1 MFKEG
6 FMRPVISGF
15 ALAVALMAPSVH
27 AETTDTAKIDAA
39 VRAALSV
46 SETPSASVA
55 VVRDGQIVFAKA
67 YGDAVAGA
75 KPVKATAATRYQIAS
90 VSKEFTAAAILLLLQ
105 DGKLSLDDKVGKWL
119 PELNLTSANDITVRQ
134 VLAHTSGY
142 SDFWPQDYVMKT
154 MTVSITPAEV
164 AKRFAGAPLDYA
176 PGTDWQY
183 SNTGYIV
190 AGLIVEKASGQPLF
204 DFVRERI
211 LKPVGITDAVDVS
224 SVDLKAPDALGYERI
239 ALGPDRLTLKSGH
252 GWMFGDAYLGLTAS
266 DVAKWDISVMK
277 RSLFKPET
285 YDTQV
290 TTVKL
295 NNGKDTGYAMG
306 LFISKPNGHTL
317 IEHTGEGAGYLSEN
331 RIYPDDKFAVVVL
344 TNTMSGRAF
353 LDVADRVTAVFLPP
367 QGQDAGV
374 LQVLED
380 LRAGKADRDKFTDNL
395 NGYLSDQAVG
405 DIKSSLGGLG
415 AASGFRVTGS
425 ELRGGMT
432 FKSYSVRLGAK
443 PFRITVYI
451 TKDGKLEQFLV
462 SAA

>member
-1 MFKEG
+1 
-6 FMRPVISGF
+6 MRTAISG
-15 ALAVALMAPSVH
+15 LVLGVALTAQAAH
-27 AETTDTAKIDAA
+27 ADNADTAKIDAA

-55 VVRDGQIVFAKA
+55 VVRDGQIIFAKA
-67 YGDAVAGA
+67 YGDAVLGPKA
-75 KPVKATAATRYQIAS
+75 VKATPATRYQIAS
-90 VSKEFTAAAILLLLQ
+90 VSKEFTAAAILLLQ
-105 DGKLSLDDKVGKWL
+105 QQGKLSLDDTVGKWL
-119 PELNLTSANDITVRQ
+119 PELNLTSADQITIRE
-134 VLAHTSGY
+134 VLGHTSGY

-154 MTVSITPAEV
+154 MAVSIAPKDV
-164 AKRFAGAPLDYA
+164 AKRYAGAPLDYA

-183 SNTGYIV
+183 SNTGYTV

-204 DFVRERI
+204 DFVRDNI
-211 LKPVGITDAVDVS
+211 LKPVGITDALDASAVN
-224 SVDLKAPDALGYERI
+224 LKAPDAMGYERI
-239 ALGPDRLTLKSGH
+239 ALGPDRPILEAGH
-252 GWMFGDAYLGLTAS
+252 GWFFGDAYLGLTAS
-266 DVAKWDISVMK
+266 DVAKWDISLMK

-285 YDTQV
+285 YNTEL

-306 LFISKPNGHTL
+306 LFISKPNGRSE

-331 RIYPDDKFAVVVL
+331 RIYPDDKLAVVVL

-380 LRAGKADRDKFTDNL
+380 LRQGHADREKFTDNL
-395 NGYLSDQAVG
+395 NGYLSPQAVG
-405 DIKSSLGGLG
+405 DIKASLGGLG

-432 FKSYSVRLGAK
+432 FKSYSVKLGSR

-451 TKDGKLEQFLV
+451 TKNGKLEQFLV
-462 SAA
+462 SAV